1 MQQTLLNRPT
11 LKYIA
16 RPDNLFSS
24 TGAHVEQIM
33 RSCAAFALFAAV
45 ALTSSA
51 ALAGDSDKSSNDPN
65 FGNRTD
71 KPDGSSSLTVGRK
84 LPTIWETKIGTD
96 VSLAAQ
102 PSTLPSENFAT
113 GTTSSASTGTLWGSI
128 TMPGFQP
135 LGFDKT
141 SLEARVDGA
150 KDEGKIG
157 AAVSRTVPFG
167 QSFSM
172 TWQNGYS
179 VTQPLAQTGSTTPS
193 SLPLVTN
200 ASPSLMGSLATPMQ
214 ARTVDQTLKFNVAP
228 WGTTFSAGA
237 SSSNLDNQWHNKL
250 SIEQTV
256 AGPLKVTTSVEDPG
270 SAIPN
275 KSITAGFKK
284 TW

>member
-1 MQQTLLNRPT
+1 
-11 LKYIA
+11 
-16 RPDNLFSS
+16 
-24 TGAHVEQIM
+24 M
-33 RSCAAFALFAAV
+33 RSCAALVFLATV

-51 ALAGDSDKSSNDPN
+51 ALAGDLDKSSSDPN

-71 KPDGSSSLTVGRK
+71 KSDGSSTLTVGRK

-96 VSLAAQ
+96 VSLA
-102 PSTLPSENFAT
+102 PSSSSLPSENFAT
-113 GTTSSASTGTLWGSI
+113 GTSTDQSTGSLWGSI

-141 SLEARVDGA
+141 LFEARVDGA
-150 KDEGKIG
+150 KDEGKVG
-157 AAVSRTVPFG
+157 ASVSRTVPLG

-179 VTQPLAQTGSTTPS
+179 VTQPLAQTAPMTPS

-200 ASPSLMGSLATPMQ
+200 ASPELMGVMQPMQ
-214 ARTVDQTLKFNVAP
+214 TRTVDQALKFNVAP

-256 AGPLKVTTSVEDPG
+256 TGPLKITTSVEDPG
-270 SAIPN
+270 SATPN

-284 TW
+284 VW

>member
-1 MQQTLLNRPT
+1 MQQTLLNRAIP
-11 LKYIA
+11 KYTG
-16 RPDNLFSS
+16 RPDTPLSR
-24 TGAHVEQIM
+24 TGAYAEQIM
-33 RSCAAFALFAAV
+33 RSCAALTVLAIV
-45 ALTSSA
+45 ALSSGVA
-51 ALAGDSDKSSNDPN
+51 AAGDSDKPSSDPN
-65 FGNRTD
+65 FGSRTD
-71 KPDGSSSLTVGRK
+71 NPDGSSTLTVGRK
-84 LPTIWETKIGTD
+84 LPTLWETKIGTD
-96 VSLAAQ
+96 VSLAR
-102 PSTLPSENFAT
+102 PSSSLPSENFANGMT
-113 GTTSSASTGTLWGSI
+113 ADQSTGSVWGSV

-150 KDEGKIG
+150 TDQGKVG
-157 AAVSRTVPFG
+157 ASVSRTVPLG

-179 VTQPLAQTGSTTPS
+179 ITQPLAPTATMTPS

-200 ASPSLMGSLATPMQ
+200 APPELMGITQPMQ
-214 ARTVDQTLKFNVAP
+214 TRTVDQALKFNVAP

-256 AGPLKVTTSVEDPG
+256 TGPLKITTSIEDPG
-270 SAIPN
+270 SAVPN

-284 TW
+284 VW

>member
-1 MQQTLLNRPT
+1 
-11 LKYIA
+11 
-16 RPDNLFSS
+16 
-24 TGAHVEQIM
+24 M
-33 RSCAAFALFAAV
+33 RSCAALMLVAAL
-45 ALTSSA
+45 ALTSGA
-51 ALAGDSDKSSNDPN
+51 AFAGDSDKSSNDPN

-71 KPDGSSSLTVGRK
+71 KPDGSSTLTVGRK
-84 LPTIWETKIGTD
+84 LPTLWETKIGTD

-113 GTTSSASTGTLWGSI
+113 GTTSSASTGTVWGSI

-150 KDEGKIG
+150 KDEGKVG
-157 AAVSRTVPFG
+157 AAVSRTVPLG
-167 QSFSM
+167 QSLSM

-179 VTQPLAQTGSTTPS
+179 VTQQLAQTGTTTAPTPS
-193 SLPLVTN
+193 TLPLVSN
-200 ASPSLMGSLATPMQ
+200 PSPSVMGTLTTPMQ
-214 ARTVDQTLKFNVAP
+214 ARTVDQTLKLNVAP

-256 AGPLKVTTSVEDPG
+256 MGPLKVTTSVEDPG
-270 SAIPN
+270 STTPN

>member
-1 MQQTLLNRPT
+1 
-11 LKYIA
+11 
-16 RPDNLFSS
+16 
-24 TGAHVEQIM
+24 
-33 RSCAAFALFAAV
+33 
-45 ALTSSA
+45 
-51 ALAGDSDKSSNDPN
+51 
-65 FGNRTD
+65 
-71 KPDGSSSLTVGRK
+71 
-84 LPTIWETKIGTD
+84 
-96 VSLAAQ
+96 
-102 PSTLPSENFAT
+102 
-113 GTTSSASTGTLWGSI
+113 
-128 TMPGFQP
+128 MPGFQP

-200 ASPSLMGSLATPMQ
+200 ASPSLMGSLTTPMQ